1 MMEFKPF
8 SPVQMLI
15 QLLVVVLFLGGN
27 YFYVNWFFKKA
38 EPAAKSATEL
48 RLGIGIDR
56 NIMGTWGVPSR
67 NLQDYEGSK
76 LLVRAEVF
84 AINFGLLMLFV
95 AGFLLEIIVLY
106 VFFAWLYRGSQ

>member
-1 MMEFKPF
+1 MEFRPF
-8 SPVQMLI
+8 SPLQMLI

-38 EPAAKSATEL
+38 EPAAKAATEI
-48 RLGIGIDR
+48 RLGVGIER
-56 NIMGTWGVPSR
+56 NILGAWQVPGK

-76 LLVRAEVF
+76 LAVRSEVF

-95 AGFLLEIIVLY
+95 AGFLIEIVVLY
-106 VFFAWLYRGSQ
+106 VFFGWLYRGSQ